1 MQKLIIE
8 NDSTIKNIQLKS
20 ARHHLGANY
29 KSFVTREASEAQ
41 LYIVIKM
48 LECTGFKSI
57 CTCIFGERR
66 EKASHFIKS
75 VNDLL
80 TTNFLQPY
88 PLLKGHYR

>member
-1 MQKLIIE
+1 MSLQKLIIE

-57 CTCIFGERR
+57 NLHLYFWRKKGKGESFHQ
-66 EKASHFIKS
+66 KC
-75 VNDLL
+75 
-80 TTNFLQPY
+80 
-88 PLLKGHYR
+88 